1 MPTYRFQIDG
11 RSVAVHSDADTPL
24 LHALRGPRLR
34 GGDPRVGGGD
44 SRPRTGCGPALCGE
58 CTVQLDG
65 EPVRACTLPMSAVA
79 GRSVNTTLSQ
89 AEQPT

>member
-1 MPTYRFQIDG
+1 MPTYRFRIDG

-24 LHALRGPRLR
+24 LHALRGTRA
-34 GGDPRVGGGD
+34 
-44 SRPRTGCGPALCGE
+44 SRAGCGPAPCGE

-65 EPVRACTLPMSAVA
+65 EPVRACTMPMSAVA
-79 GRSVNTTLSQ
+79 GRSVNTTRSQ